1 MWGEVVPEKEGLGE
15 RGLDLPWGWVLWGND
30 GLSLVPCE
38 AFDVLW
44 VPVLLCPPSWAPPLR
59 DGEDPWSLHLHAV
72 TTVEVDVN
80 PCWELPSPLP
90 ETS

>member
-15 RGLDLPWGWVLWGND
+15 RGLDLPWGWVLWGTD

-44 VPVLLCPPSWAPPLR
+44 IPVLLYPPS
-59 DGEDPWSLHLHAV
+59 
-72 TTVEVDVN
+72 
-80 PCWELPSPLP
+80 
-90 ETS
+90 